1 MYGSPATVCGEAP
14 RLTASAAGQPGE
26 QLAWAGKV
34 STAAPGERRH
44 PQEIPLAKTYAQIQL
59 QIEKLKAQADALQK
73 KETAGVVARI
83 REAISH
89 YGLTSEDLFGKGS
102 RRQEKAP
109 PKTAS
114 VRRKSKAKGQRV
126 AVKFRDGDNTWTGRG
141 TRPRWLVAKLAEGKT
156 LEDFAV

>member
-1 MYGSPATVCGEAP
+1 M
-14 RLTASAAGQPGE
+14 
-26 QLAWAGKV
+26 
-34 STAAPGERRH
+34 
-44 PQEIPLAKTYAQIQL
+44 AKTYAQIQL
-59 QIEKLKAQADALQK
+59 QIEKLKAQADALRK

-89 YGLTSEDLFGKGS
+89 YGLTSEDLFGKVS
-102 RRQEKAP
+102 RLRERAPAKAA
-109 PKTAS
+109 T
-114 VRRKSKAKGQRV
+114 VRSKSKTKGQKV